1 MVMKLFRAGEKSKGI
16 CEHCHG
22 VVDATFHYRDV
33 PFSDGNGVVKD
44 ILALVC
50 DTCDEVI
57 ATPAQ
62 STPAI
67 KAARETAV
75 KSIEVSLPASFLE
88 ALDLAAFR
96 IDPDATT
103 EFRKRLLAYYIHRA
117 AENEQPA
124 ALLTDRIARNR
135 ERFDIDAPK
144 RRLSLKVTPRLNGEI
159 DKIIERSKLTK
170 SDLIKSLVMQIDED
184 ILQPKSP
191 HNMKELRRL
200 AAVASS

>member
-1 MVMKLFRAGEKSKGI
+1 
-16 CEHCHG
+16 
-22 VVDATFHYRDV
+22 
-33 PFSDGNGVVKD
+33 
-44 ILALVC
+44 
-50 DTCDEVI
+50 VI

-67 KAARETAV
+67 RAARETAV
-75 KSIEVSLPASFLE
+75 RPIEVSLPAPFVE

-96 IDPDATT
+96 IDPEATT

-117 AENEQPA
+117 AESKQPTKNLA
-124 ALLTDRIARNR
+124 DRIAKSA
-135 ERFDIDAPK
+135 ERFDVHAPK
-144 RRLSLKVTPRLNGEI
+144 RRLSFKVTPRLNSEI
-159 DKIIERSKLTK
+159 DMIMKKSKLTK

-200 AAVASS
+200 AAVASA

>member
-1 MVMKLFRAGEKSKGI
+1 MKLYRAGEKISVI
-16 CEHCHG
+16 CTDCGLLRE
-22 VVDATFHYRDV
+22 ATFAYRDV
-33 PFSDGNGVVKD
+33 HFSDGSGVVRN
-44 ILALVC
+44 ILVAVC
-50 DTCDEVI
+50 DECGTIV

-75 KSIEVSLPASFLE
+75 KPIEVSLPAPFVE

-96 IDPDATT
+96 IDPEATT

-117 AENEQPA
+117 AESDQTAESLA
-124 ALLTDRIARNR
+124 ERIARGS
-135 ERFDIDAPK
+135 ERFDARAPK
-144 RRLSLKVTPRLNGEI
+144 RRLSFKVTPRLSGEI
-159 DKIIERSKLTK
+159 DKIIEKSNLTK

-184 ILQPKSP
+184 ILQPKLP

-200 AAVASS
+200 AAVATA

>member
-1 MVMKLFRAGEKSKGI
+1 MKLYRAGEKSLGFCYRCK
-16 CEHCHG
+16 EAK
-22 VVDATFHYRDV
+22 DATFHYRDV
-33 PFSDGNGVVKD
+33 PFSDGVGVVKD

-50 DTCDEVI
+50 DTCGEVI

-75 KSIEVSLPASFLE
+75 KSVEVSLPASFIE

-96 IDPDATT
+96 IDPEATT

-117 AENEQPA
+117 AESDQP
-124 ALLTDRIARNR
+124 T
-135 ERFDIDAPK
+135 ERFIEWIRKGAQRFDTRAPK
-144 RRLSLKVTPRLNGEI
+144 RRLSFKVTPRLNGEI
-159 DKIIERSKLTK
+159 DRIIEKSKLTK

-191 HNMKELRRL
+191 LNMKELRRL
-200 AAVASS
+200 AAVASA

>member
-1 MVMKLFRAGEKSKGI
+1 MKLFRAGEKSQGI
-16 CEHCHG
+16 CYHCRG
-22 VVDATFHYRDV
+22 IVDATFHYRDV

-75 KSIEVSLPASFLE
+75 KSVEVSLPASFIE
-88 ALDLAAFR
+88 VLDLAAFR

-117 AENEQPA
+117 AESDQPA
-124 ALLTDRIARNR
+124 EHFKDRIRKGAQ
-135 ERFDIDAPK
+135 RFDDRAPK
-144 RRLSLKVTPRLNGEI
+144 RRLSFKVTPRLNGEI
-159 DKIIERSKLTK
+159 DKIIEKSNLTK
-170 SDLIKSLVMQIDED
+170 SELIKSLVMQIDED

-191 HNMKELRRL
+191 QNMKELRRL
-200 AAVASS
+200 AAVAAA

>member
-1 MVMKLFRAGEKSKGI
+1 MKLFRAGEKSQGI
-16 CEHCHG
+16 CENCRG
-22 VVDATFHYRDV
+22 LVNATFHYRDV
-33 PFSDGNGVVKD
+33 PFSDGSGIVKD
-44 ILALVC
+44 ILTLVC

-75 KSIEVSLPASFLE
+75 KSVEVSLPASFIE
-88 ALDLAAFR
+88 VLDLAAFR

-117 AENEQPA
+117 AESDQPA
-124 ALLTDRIARNR
+124 ERFKDRIYKGAA
-135 ERFDIDAPK
+135 RFDTKAPK
-144 RRLSLKVTPRLNGEI
+144 RRLSFKVTPRLNGEI
-159 DKIIERSKLTK
+159 DKMVEESKLTK
-170 SDLIKSLVMQIDED
+170 SELIKSLVMQIDED

-191 HNMKELRRL
+191 QNMKELRRL
-200 AAVASS
+200 AAVAAA

>member
-1 MVMKLFRAGEKSKGI
+1 MKLYRSGEKISAI
-16 CEHCHG
+16 CEACG
-22 VVDATFHYRDV
+22 TVQQATFAYRDV
-33 PFSDGNGVVKD
+33 PFSDGFGVVKD
-44 ILALVC
+44 ILVAVC
-50 DTCDEVI
+50 DECGEII

-67 KAARETAV
+67 RAARETAV
-75 KSIEVSLPASFLE
+75 KPIEVSLPAPFIE

-96 IDPDATT
+96 IDPQATT

-117 AENEQPA
+117 AESDQPA
-124 ALLTDRIARNR
+124 ERLADRVARSG
-135 ERFDIDAPK
+135 ERFDVGAPR
-144 RRLSLKVTPRLNGEI
+144 RRLSFKVTPRLNSEI
-159 DKIIERSKLTK
+159 DRIIEKSNLTK

-200 AAVASS
+200 AAVASA

>member
-1 MVMKLFRAGEKSKGI
+1 MKLYRAGEKISAI
-16 CEHCHG
+16 CRSCG
-22 VVDATFHYRDV
+22 SVRQATFAYRNV
-33 PFSDGNGVVKD
+33 PFSDGSGMVKD
-44 ILALVC
+44 ILVAVC
-50 DTCDEVI
+50 DACEEVI

-67 KAARETAV
+67 KAAREVAI
-75 KSIEVSLPASFLE
+75 KPIEVSLPAPFVE

-96 IDPDATT
+96 IDPEATT

-117 AENEQPA
+117 AENDQPA
-124 ALLTDRIARNR
+124 EQLSDRVARSS
-135 ERFDIDAPK
+135 ERFNVNAPK
-144 RRLSLKVTPRLNGEI
+144 RRLSFKVTPRLSSEI
-159 DKIIERSKLTK
+159 DKIVEKSKLTK

>member
-1 MVMKLFRAGEKSKGI
+1 MKLYRAGEKSKGL

-22 VVDATFHYRDV
+22 IVDATFHYRDV
-33 PFSDGNGVVKD
+33 PFNDGSGVVKD

-50 DTCDEVI
+50 DVCDEVI

-75 KSIEVSLPASFLE
+75 KSIEVSLPASFVE

-96 IDPDATT
+96 IDPEATT

-117 AENEQPA
+117 AESGQP
-124 ALLTDRIARNR
+124 TERMESRIARSG
-135 ERFDIDAPK
+135 ERFDADAPK
-144 RRLSLKVTPRLNGEI
+144 RRLSFKVTPRLSSEI
-159 DKIIERSKLTK
+159 DKIIERSKLSK

-191 HNMKELRRL
+191 INMKELRRL
-200 AAVASS
+200 AAVSSA

>member
-1 MVMKLFRAGEKSKGI
+1 MKLFRAGEKSRGI
-16 CEHCHG
+16 CEHCRCL
-22 VVDATFHYRDV
+22 VDATFHYKDV
-33 PFSDGNGVVKD
+33 PFSDGSGVVKD

-50 DTCDEVI
+50 DVCGDVI

-67 KAARETAV
+67 KAARETAI
-75 KSIEVSLPASFLE
+75 KSIEVSLPASFIE

-96 IDPDATT
+96 IDPEATT

-117 AENEQPA
+117 AEKDEPTER
-124 ALLTDRIARNR
+124 LTNRIASNG
-135 ERFDIDAPK
+135 ERFDIDSPK
-144 RRLSLKVTPRLNGEI
+144 RRLSFKVTPRLSGEI
-159 DKIIERSKLTK
+159 DKIIKRSKLSK
-170 SDLIKSLVMQIDED
+170 SDLIKSLVMQIYED

-200 AAVASS
+200 AAVSSA

>member
-1 MVMKLFRAGEKSKGI
+1 MKLYRAGEKSKAI
-16 CEHCHG
+16 CDRCRG
-22 VVDATFHYRDV
+22 VVDATFQYRDV
-33 PFSDGNGVVKD
+33 PFSDGKGVVKN

-50 DTCDEVI
+50 DTCGEVV

-75 KSIEVSLPASFLE
+75 KSVEVSLPASFIE

-96 IDPDATT
+96 IDPEATT

-117 AENEQPA
+117 AE
-124 ALLTDRIARNR
+124 TDQSSEHFQDKFRKSAQ
-135 ERFDIDAPK
+135 RFDGKAPK
-144 RRLSLKVTPRLNGEI
+144 RRLSLKVTPRLIGEI
-159 DKIIERSKLTK
+159 DRMVEKSKLTK
-170 SDLIKSLVMQIDED
+170 SDLIRSLVMQIDED

-191 HNMKELRRL
+191 QNMKELRRL
-200 AAVASS
+200 AAVAAA

>member
-1 MVMKLFRAGEKSKGI
+1 MKLYRAGEKSRGY
-16 CEHCHG
+16 CYYCNAAR
-22 VVDATFHYRDV
+22 DATFHYRDV
-33 PFSDGNGVVKD
+33 PFSDGSGVVRD
-44 ILALVC
+44 ILTLVC
-50 DTCDEVI
+50 DICDHVI

-75 KSIEVSLPASFLE
+75 KPIEVNLPAPFVE

-96 IDPDATT
+96 IDPEATT

-117 AENEQPA
+117 AESEQPTQQLA
-124 ALLTDRIARNR
+124 ERIARGA
-135 ERFDIDAPK
+135 ERFDMAAPK
-144 RRLSLKVTPRLNGEI
+144 RRLSFKVTPRLNGEI

-200 AAVASS
+200 AAVASA

>member
-1 MVMKLFRAGEKSKGI
+1 MKLYRAGEKSNAICYHCKGI
-16 CEHCHG
+16 VE
-22 VVDATFHYRDV
+22 ATFHYRDV

-50 DTCDEVI
+50 DTCDEVV

-75 KSIEVSLPASFLE
+75 KPLEVSLPASFIE

-96 IDPDATT
+96 IDPEATT

-117 AENEQPA
+117 AESDQPA
-124 ALLTDRIARNR
+124 EKFQERVKKSRQ
-135 ERFDIDAPK
+135 RFDGLAPK
-144 RRLSLKVTPRLNGEI
+144 RRLSFKVTPRLSEEI
-159 DKIIERSKLTK
+159 DKIVEKSNLTK

-191 HNMKELRRL
+191 QNIKELRRL
-200 AAVASS
+200 AAVTAA

>member
-1 MVMKLFRAGEKSKGI
+1 MKLYRAGEKSLGM
-16 CEHCHG
+16 CFHCQTSR
-22 VVDATFHYRDV
+22 DATFHYRDV
-33 PFSDGNGVVKD
+33 PFSDGSGIVKD

-50 DTCDEVI
+50 NTCDNVI

-67 KAARETAV
+67 KAARETAI
-75 KSIEVSLPASFLE
+75 KPIEVSLPASFIE

-96 IDPDATT
+96 IDHQATT

-117 AENEQPA
+117 AESDQPA
-124 ALLTDRIARNR
+124 EAFAERVRKSTV
-135 ERFDIDAPK
+135 RFDNEAPK
-144 RRLSLKVTPRLNGEI
+144 RRLSFKVTPRLNDEI
-159 DKIIERSKLTK
+159 DKIVEKSNLTK

-191 HNMKELRRL
+191 QNIKELRRL
-200 AAVASS
+200 AAVATA